1 MSAGGLSGR
10 DSGAERLSLC
20 RTPLWKRH
28 RKRGVVQESCSFWL
42 SAHAA
47 RCWPHQQQEALSDK
61 QADAPT
67 TFLNGTVISADLLRL
82 FHSFIFRGQMFL
94 ELCPESKQDF
104 QKYRAAHILP
114 S

>member
-1 MSAGGLSGR
+1 MAAGGLSGR

-20 RTPLWKRH
+20 RTPLWKRR

-104 QKYRAAHILP
+104 Q
-114 S
+114 